1 MSDTASLNKYIS
13 FSDFFFFLDV
23 HLLFIMS
30 GLPPPRVYFRRCS
43 LSAEICCLFIRS
55 TNEHKQE
62 TAELD
67 LVWTGLLKGKITV
80 QSKFAE
86 YVISINQMRAVCFV
100 CLKHFSL

>member
-13 FSDFFFFLDV
+13 FSDFFFFRRALAV
-23 HLLFIMS
+23 YHVWFT
-30 GLPPPRVYFRRCS
+30 PPRVYFRRCS